1 MISRPKVKSELPI
14 KLFKEKRD
22 WAVWLDNNQ
31 NNQAKSSGL
40 WLRIAKKKADIT
52 SLSYAE
58 ALEIALCYGW
68 IDGQKKPYDELTWL
82 QKFTPR
88 GARSIWSVNNREK
101 AGDLIRNGQMKP
113 AGLKAIE
120 RAKEN
125 GQWAAA
131 YDSQSK
137 IALPED
143 FRSELDK
150 HTKAKAFFITLDSAN
165 RYAILFRLQTARKPE
180 TRAKRLRQFIAM
192 LEKHEKLH

>member
-1 MISRPKVKSELPI
+1 MKPGVNVRSELPV
-14 KLFKEKRD
+14 KLFKNKGD
-22 WAVWLDNNQ
+22 WATWLDK
-31 NNQAKSSGL
+31 NQAISLGL
-40 WLRIAKKKADIT
+40 WLRIAKKSSDIKSVT
-52 SLSYAE
+52 YAE
-58 ALEIALCYGW
+58 ALEIAICYGW
-68 IDGQKKPYDELTWL
+68 IDGQKKTCDEFTWL

-88 GARSIWSVNNREK
+88 GARSIWSAINREK
-101 AGDLIRNGQMKP
+101 AGELIRNGQMKP
-113 AGLKAIE
+113 AGLNAIE
-120 RAKEN
+120 RAKEK

-143 FRSELDK
+143 FQAELDK

-180 TRAKRLRQFIAM
+180 TRAKRLQQFIVM

>member
-1 MISRPKVKSELPI
+1 MKSRPKVKAANYRSSYS
-14 KLFKEKRD
+14 KRKATGRPG
-22 WAVWLDNNQ
+22 WIRTRPHHPG
-31 NNQAKSSGL
+31 SGSGSPK
-40 WLRIAKKKADIT
+40 RAADIT

-68 IDGQKKPYDELTWL
+68 IDGQKKSYDELTWL

-88 GARSIWSVNNREK
+88 GARSIWSTINREK
-101 AGDLIRNGQMKP
+101 AGELIRNGQMKP

-125 GQWAAA
+125 GQWEAA

-137 IALPED
+137 ITLPED
-143 FRSELDK
+143 FQAELDK
-150 HTKAKAFFITLDSAN
+150 HTKAKAFFTTLNSAN

-180 TRAKRLRQFIAM
+180 TRAKRLQQFIVM